1 MINKFSAFF
10 LSENHNEDENK
21 RFHVMYFLRVSMKQ
35 GILNILLLFLV
46 FVIPLT
52 ASFVFV

>member
-1 MINKFSAFF
+1 
-10 LSENHNEDENK
+10 
-21 RFHVMYFLRVSMKQ
+21 MYFLRVSMKQ